1 MKFTG
6 TYTALITPFNRG
18 RVDEE
23 AFKNLINEQVRAG
36 VDGIVPAGTTGES
49 PTLEFNEHIRIIEL
63 AVKFAKGKINVL
75 AGTGANSASEAIQL
89 TKAAEVVGAD
99 GSLLVA
105 PYYNKPSQEGLFLHF
120 KKIAKSTNLP
130 IVLYSIP
137 GRCNIAIEV
146 ETVQRL
152 VKACNNIVGIKEA
165 GGDADRVS
173 QLREGLGVKFG
184 ILSGDDSL
192 TLPFMAVGAEG
203 VISVASN
210 LIPKKI
216 VRMVK
221 LFSTGK
227 SAEALKIHQD
237 YYLMFKDLFIE
248 TNPVPV
254 KFALSLLGKCAEEYR
269 LPLCKM
275 ALGNRKQIV
284 KTLKSC
290 KLI

>member
-63 AVKFAKGKINVL
+63 AVKFAKGKIKVL

-130 IVLYSIP
+130 SF
-137 GRCNIAIEV
+137 E
-146 ETVQRL
+146 
-152 VKACNNIVGIKEA
+152 
-165 GGDADRVS
+165 
-173 QLREGLGVKFG
+173 
-184 ILSGDDSL
+184 ILIITPS
-192 TLPFMAVGAEG
+192 
-203 VISVASN
+203 
-210 LIPKKI
+210 
-216 VRMVK
+216 
-221 LFSTGK
+221 
-227 SAEALKIHQD
+227 
-237 YYLMFKDLFIE
+237 
-248 TNPVPV
+248 
-254 KFALSLLGKCAEEYR
+254 ALS
-269 LPLCKM
+269 
-275 ALGNRKQIV
+275 N
-284 KTLKSC
+284 S
-290 KLI
+290 